1 MQTSQ
6 EAIHV
11 KRAASVLLH
20 SPKIYIP
27 NASRESH
34 MASVVPLNSSVS
46 MKQKGNQDFP
56 LGAAHQRFQ
65 MERKEECGFLKDF
78 TRGFWEI
85 HSPIWF

>member
-11 KRAASVLLH
+11 WRRAASVLLH

-34 MASVVPLNSSVS
+34 MASVVP
-46 MKQKGNQDFP
+46 
-56 LGAAHQRFQ
+56 
-65 MERKEECGFLKDF
+65 
-78 TRGFWEI
+78 
-85 HSPIWF
+85 